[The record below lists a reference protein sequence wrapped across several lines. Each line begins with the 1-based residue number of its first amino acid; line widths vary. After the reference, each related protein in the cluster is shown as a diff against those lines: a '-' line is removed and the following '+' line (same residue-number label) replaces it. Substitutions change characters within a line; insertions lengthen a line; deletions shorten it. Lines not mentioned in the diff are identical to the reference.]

1 MISSPSS
8 TSLAGKSRMGDKQS
22 AAGAVRPEAT
32 LMFRE
37 AQEAADVVRRQRSR
51 NQGVIAELGRR
62 LRAYTPRAIVTLAR
76 GSSDHAAT
84 FARYLIETRAG
95 VLTSSASPSVGSVY
109 ESTPDLTGTVVLAI
123 SQSGRSPDLL
133 SAASQSSAAGAMLI
147 AMVND
152 EQSPLGEMADVL
164 VPLCAGSE
172 RSVAATKSFIA
183 ALAAVLD
190 LLAGWTEDPALSS
203 ELSTLPDKL
212 VEAWAVDWSSA
223 VPQLRTASAMYVI
236 GRGHALGIVQ
246 EAALKLKETCAI
258 HAEAFSAAE
267 VRHGPMTVVRD
278 GFPVLL
284 FGQSDES
291 LGSVA
296 ALASEFA
303 ERGAGVIS
311 TGVPASPG
319 LPLPTPSADPL
330 ITPVLQIASFYR
342 LVNALALARGLDP
355 DRPLHLSK
363 VTETL

>member
-1 MISSPSS
+1 MISLPSS
-8 TSLAGKSRMGDKQS
+8 TSLAGRSLVPEKQ
-22 AAGAVRPEAT
+22 AAVDAIVPEAT

-37 AQEAADVVRRQRSR
+37 AQEATQVVRRQGSR
-51 NQGVIAELGRR
+51 NQAAIAELGSR
-62 LRAYTPRAIVTLAR
+62 LRAETPRAIVTLAR
-76 GSSDHAAT
+76 GSSDNAAT

-109 ESTPDLTGTVVLAI
+109 EATPDLTATVVLAI

-133 SAASQSSAAGAMLI
+133 SAASQASTAGAFVV

-152 EQSPLGEMADVL
+152 ERSPLAEMADVL
-164 VPLCAGSE
+164 IPLSAGAE
-172 RSVAATKSFIA
+172 HSVAATKSFIA

-190 LLAGWTEDPALSS
+190 LLAAWTEDPALKSARS
-203 ELSTLPDKL
+203 KLPDKL
-212 VEAWAVDWSSA
+212 AEAWAEDWSIA
-223 VPQLRTASAMYVI
+223 VAELRATNAMYVV
-236 GRGHALGIVQ
+236 GRGHALGIAQ

-284 FGQSDES
+284 FGQADES

-296 ALASEFA
+296 ALAREFA
-303 ERGAGVIS
+303 ERGARVIS
-311 TGVPASPG
+311 AGVPEAPG
-319 LPLPTPSADPL
+319 LRLPMPFADPT
-330 ITPVLQIASFYR
+330 IAPILQIASFYR
-342 LVNALALARGLDP
+342 LANTLSVARGFNP